1 MTLSGYNLLESRI
14 TKKLFIISLCVE
26 NYTKFL
32 LFLLLLSL
40 VAQTAENM
48 HIVFTSALTIS
59 TSTALVKKNNLGTL
73 IQSDVLKKQFSLSN
87 S

>member
-32 LFLLLLSL
+32 LYILLLSL

-59 TSTALVKKNNLGTL
+59 TSTALVKKTILVP
-73 IQSDVLKKQFSLSN
+73 SYKAMF
-87 S
+87 